1 MTARSFCSKQKETD
15 EERAEMM
22 GFRAWHFVEES
33 AVREKKSQACRR
45 ARQMRM
51 SHSETHYGF
60 VD

>member
-33 AVREKKSQACRR
+33 AVRERSRR
-45 ARQMRM
+45 RVG
-51 SHSETHYGF
+51 EPGKCE
-60 VD
+60 